1 MSIALVHYRQVFLHF
16 IISILLDYINL
27 VFELKFTKSAYFCT
41 NLFGN
46 YIKSQANL
54 LTITMRHIT
63 IKDIARSLRI
73 SVSTVSRALTDDKN
87 IRRETRESVLREA
100 ERLGYRRNPVAI
112 NLKTGRTNTIGVIV
126 PEMHTP
132 YAAQV
137 VAGIQSVLYKNNQK
151 VMIAESDESPERER
165 MNLQMMEEF
174 MVDGL
179 IVSMCSWRKNTDI
192 YKRLIAEGLPI
203 VFYDRL
209 PHGME
214 NVAQV
219 IVDDVNDSFFMTEH
233 LIRLGRRRIAFLYG
247 PEDIYNSVERGRG
260 YCEAMEKF
268 NLYDKQLIIN
278 TGMTFAD
285 GAAAVDQL
293 VRTGVEFDAIYA
305 FTDTLAIGAINR
317 LREIGKTIPDDVV
330 VAGFSGTELS
340 TIVFPQLTTVEP
352 PLEDMGRCAAE
363 MVLEK
368 VSNPETENRKVVMRT
383 DMKLRASTGE

>member
-1 MSIALVHYRQVFLHF
+1 M
-16 IISILLDYINL
+16 
-27 VFELKFTKSAYFCT
+27 K
-41 NLFGN
+41 
-46 YIKSQANL
+46 
-54 LTITMRHIT
+54 HIT

-219 IVDDVNDSFFMTEH
+219 MVDDVNDSFFMTEH
-233 LIRLGRRRIAFLYG
+233 LIRLGRQRIAFLYG

-260 YCEAMEKF
+260 YREAMEKF
-268 NLYDKQLIIN
+268 NLYDPQLIIN

-285 GAAAVDQL
+285 GAAAIDQL
-293 VRTGVEFDAIYA
+293 VHTGVEFDAIYA

-352 PLEDMGRCAAE
+352 PLEEMGRCAAE

-368 VSNPETENRKVVMRT
+368 VRDPEAENRKVVMRT
-383 DMKLRASTGE
+383 EMKLRASTGE